1 MLNNNFFLNKKVV
14 ITGSTGFK
22 GSWLSIWLDLLGA
35 KIYGIALDPP
45 TNPSLFEKANLNN
58 IVENNIIDIKDTEK
72 VINTIKK
79 IEPDYIFHLAAQPIV
94 SISYLRTVETW
105 NTNVIGTI
113 NILESLRLLN
123 NECIGIIITSDKC
136 YENQEWEWGYR
147 ENDLLGGKDPY
158 SASKGSAELAFSS
171 YHRSFFSDNY
181 DNKIKICS
189 ARAGNVIGGGDWADN
204 RIVPDCIKAWI
215 NGNSVD
221 IKSPES
227 TRPFQHV
234 LEPLNGYITL
244 AEKLKL
250 NKKLAGHSF
259 NFGPPSN
266 FNFQVIDVVKE
277 LSKKWNDAGW
287 KINEKQNNYSE
298 SKLLKLNCDKAL
310 SLLNWEPILDFKTT
324 IDMTSDWYYSFY
336 NIKNLDVL
344 GKCRQQIKDFM
355 NKKFFD
361 QIL

>member
-1 MLNNNFFLNKKVV
+1 MLNNNCFSKKKVL
-14 ITGSTGFK
+14 ITGNTGFK

-35 KIYGIALDPP
+35 KIYGLALNPP
-45 TNPSLFEKANLNN
+45 TNPSLFEKANLDY
-58 IVENNIIDIKDTEK
+58 IVEQNITDIRDTEK
-72 VINTIKK
+72 VIKTIKE
-79 IEPDYIFHLAAQPIV
+79 IEPDYIFHLAAQPLV
-94 SISYLRTVETW
+94 SLSYSKTVETW
-105 NTNVIGTI
+105 NTNVIGTV
-113 NILESLRLLN
+113 NVLESLRLLN

-147 ENDLLGGKDPY
+147 ENDLLGGADPY

-171 YHRSFFSDNY
+171 YQRSFFSNNS
-181 DNKIKICS
+181 DNKIRICS

-215 NGNSVD
+215 KGNTVD

-250 NKKLAGHSF
+250 NKKLSGHSF

-266 FNFQVIDVVKE
+266 FNYKVIDVVKE
-277 LSKKWNDAGW
+277 LSKKWTDASW
-287 KINEKQNNYSE
+287 EINAKQTKYSE

-310 SLLNWEPILDFKTT
+310 SLLNWEPTLDFNTT

-336 NIKNLDVL
+336 KNKNLNVL
-344 GKCRQQIKDFM
+344 EKCRQQIKDFM
-355 NKKFFD
+355 NKK
-361 QIL
+361 IINK

>member
-1 MLNNNFFLNKKVV
+1 MWNNNFFLNKKVL
-14 ITGSTGFK
+14 ITGNTGFK

-35 KIYGIALDPP
+35 KIYGLALEPP
-45 TNPSLFEKANLNN
+45 TNPSLFEKANLDSFT
-58 IVENNIIDIKDTEK
+58 ENNIIDIKDTDK
-72 VINTIKK
+72 VINVIRK
-79 IEPDYIFHLAAQPIV
+79 IEPDYIFHLAAQPLV
-94 SISYLRTVETW
+94 SLSYLKTVETW
-105 NTNVIGTI
+105 KTNLIGTV

-136 YENQEWEWGYR
+136 YDNQEWEWGYR
-147 ENDLLGGKDPY
+147 ENDLLGGADPY

-171 YHRSFFSDNY
+171 YYRSFFSNNNE
-181 DNKIKICS
+181 NKIKICS

-204 RIVPDCIKAWI
+204 RIVPDCIKAWTK
-215 NGNSVD
+215 GNPVN
-221 IKSPES
+221 IKSPKS

-250 NKKLAGHSF
+250 NKKLSGHSF

-266 FNFQVIDVVKE
+266 FNYQVIDVVKE
-277 LSKKWNDAGW
+277 LSKKW
-287 KINEKQNNYSE
+287 INSSWEIKEKQNNYYE

-310 SLLNWEPILDFKTT
+310 SLLNWEPILDFNTT

-344 GKCRQQIKDFM
+344 EKCRQQIKAFM
-355 NKKFFD
+355 NIKKN
-361 QIL
+361 